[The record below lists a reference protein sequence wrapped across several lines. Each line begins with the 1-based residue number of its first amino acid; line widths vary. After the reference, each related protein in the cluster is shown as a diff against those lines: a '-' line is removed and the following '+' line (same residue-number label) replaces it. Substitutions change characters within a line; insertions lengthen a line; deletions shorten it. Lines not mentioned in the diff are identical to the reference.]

1 MIGAGH
7 KVRLLGA
14 VAVEH
19 RPKYQH
25 KRLIKLGRQGMGK
38 ARLIPLAGAPTSVV
52 PPPRFRCRHSPTSK
66 HGTTMPD
73 IRCRITKTDGTTIT
87 LWLPDKQVEA
97 MADLSTPVGAT
108 LAEALDIVSIEVDS
122 LDEPPGAN
130 VK

>member
-1 MIGAGH
+1 
-7 KVRLLGA
+7 
-14 VAVEH
+14 
-19 RPKYQH
+19 
-25 KRLIKLGRQGMGK
+25 
-38 ARLIPLAGAPTSVV
+38 
-52 PPPRFRCRHSPTSK
+52 
-66 HGTTMPD
+66 MPD

-108 LAEALDIVSIEVDS
+108 LAEALGIVSIEVDS